1 MLEEATSLLELRV
14 YTPWGVEI
22 GGITNLEIDS
32 ELNEIS
38 NLVIE
43 QTNEK
48 IVEDGASIMIPY
60 RWIMALGDIVI
71 LRHFPNDLPIKN
83 TTELGVGEYKY

>member
-1 MLEEATSLLELRV
+1 MLEEATSLLDLRV

-32 ELNEIS
+32 ETSEIS

-43 QTNEK
+43 ETNEK
-48 IVEDGASIMIPY
+48 IVEDGASIMIPF

-71 LRHFPNDLPIKN
+71 LRHFPNELPIKN
-83 TTELGVGEYKY
+83 TENLGIGEYKY